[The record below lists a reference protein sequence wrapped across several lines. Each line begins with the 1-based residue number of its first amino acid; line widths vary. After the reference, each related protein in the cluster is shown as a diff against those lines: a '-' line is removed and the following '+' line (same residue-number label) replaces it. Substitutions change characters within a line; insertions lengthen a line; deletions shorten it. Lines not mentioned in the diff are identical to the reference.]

1 MKWPTHDEVLS
12 RENFVILW
20 LLLMA
25 RDFFFRDNYSCKV
38 VLNSQVT
45 CIIPLQYGQKKTGK
59 RGALFSLSNLAFLY
73 CLYALAFL
81 SFICSRLCLL
91 LFGYPSYRCLAVQW
105 NPDIL
110 NPQFFKHPNNLNS
123 HFHLLILTANSQ
135 SSQFLKPIFVFL
147 EVLRISLWL

>member
-59 RGALFSLSNLAFLY
+59 RGALFSLGNLAFLY
-73 CLYALAFL
+73 CLYAIAFYHSYVL
-81 SFICSRLCLL
+81 GCASFSL
-91 LFGYPSYRCLAVQW
+91 
-105 NPDIL
+105 DIPHTVAL
-110 NPQFFKHPNNLNS
+110 QYS
-123 HFHLLILTANSQ
+123 GILIS
-135 SSQFLKPIFVFL
+135 
-147 EVLRISLWL
+147 

>member
-1 MKWPTHDEVLS
+1 MFVKWPTHDEVLS

-59 RGALFSLSNLAFLY
+59 RGALFSLGNLAFLY
-73 CLYALAFL
+73 CLYAIAFL
-81 SFICSRLCLL
+81 SFICSRLWILL
-91 LFGYPSYRCLAVQW
+91 CGYPSYRCLAVQW
-105 NPDIL
+105 NPHIL
-110 NPQFFKHPNNLNS
+110 NPQFFKHPNNSNS
-123 HFHLLILTANSQ
+123 HFHLLNQQCNFNFDFS
-135 SSQFLKPIFVFL
+135 K
-147 EVLRISLWL
+147 